1 MTKRKKEYEED
12 DEKESSE
19 SAAHKRS
26 RIINSI
32 EKKHKFL
39 TPKDSEELLY
49 FNPLDG
55 QWHDGDVF
63 LKQFVDQETTIP
75 GFENGALTSSFEFTT
90 SMFREI
96 KELIKIHSYA
106 DPKEFISPPE
116 WINLKNGAL
125 NVLTSEFIARDPEPK
140 YDEENKKIDD
150 LKEEREKDEGNIKVT
165 TADDYQHAMDKL
177 DRKYDPLIK
186 EIRETIKR
194 KKSEWQKTQTQKF
207 SGFYFTSTIP
217 LRYDPS
223 ATCPKIDA
231 FYHQIQEG
239 DDNVRR
245 LYELTGYLLYK
256 AYPLKKLF
264 ILYGPHD
271 TGKTTLATELWQKH
285 FLGSDAVSSL
295 SIQSIQDDKFDRI
308 KLKGKHA
315 NISPELP
322 ENTYIKDTSLFK
334 ALTGNDMISA
344 RMMHSQK
351 DVKFVNFG
359 KIIFLTNHMP
369 MTSESDDAFFSRI
382 EIFEFLHIFQVGVNA
397 NANIIKEI
405 ATESEL
411 SGLLN
416 ESVRALQEL
425 MKRMTFT
432 ASRSVKEKKDY
443 YLIKSNPFRYY
454 IDNVLGFNNGIE
466 QIDDPD
472 GNLVRAYKQDVYAN
486 FVLFC
491 KRYNITG
498 WTEDRFF
505 KSMKKYATDNHIVER
520 RDLKSGWYYSGV
532 YIRSLFTD
540 TENSG
545 SDFDIDD
552 L

>member
-1 MTKRKKEYEED
+1 MRKQT
-12 DEKESSE
+12 
-19 SAAHKRS
+19 
-26 RIINSI
+26 
-32 EKKHKFL
+32 EKKNKEPRKSIGVRKEEIVRSIKATEKFI
-39 TPKDSEELLY
+39 TIRDTGDLLY
-49 FNPLDG
+49 FNPKDG
-55 QWHDGDVF
+55 QWYDG
-63 LKQFVDQETTIP
+63 TTYA
-75 GFENGALTSSFEFTT
+75 EEFTRDKAGVNHST
-90 SMFREI
+90 SLFREVRETL
-96 KELIKIHSYA
+96 KVDTYTDGKS
-106 DPKEFISPPE
+106 FISPPE
-116 WINLKNGAL
+116 WINLRNGAL
-125 NVLTSEFIARDPEPK
+125 NVLTSEFIPRDPEPK
-140 YDEENKKIDD
+140 YDEENKRIDD
-150 LKEEREKDEGNIKVT
+150 LKEERQREEAKIQAKSPDPDT
-165 TADDYQHAMDKL
+165 YDYAMDKL
-177 DRKYDPLIK
+177 DKKYDPLIK

-194 KKSEWQKTQTQKF
+194 KKTEWQKSQTEKF
-207 SGFYFTSTIP
+207 AKFCFTSTIP
-217 LRYDPS
+217 IRYDPT

-239 DDNVRR
+239 EDNVRR

-256 AYPLKKLF
+256 AYPLKKIF

-315 NISPELP
+315 NISPELK

-351 DVKFVNFG
+351 EVKFVNFA

-369 MTSESDDAFFSRI
+369 MTSEGDDAFFNRV
-382 EIFEFLHIFQVGVNA
+382 EIFEFFHEFKDGVNA
-397 NANIIKEI
+397 NANIIEEI

-425 MKRMTFT
+425 LKRMTFT
-432 ASRSVKEKKDY
+432 ASKSVEEKKQY
-443 YLIKSNPFRYY
+443 YLIKADPFRYY

-486 FVLFC
+486 FALFC
-491 KRYNITG
+491 RRYNLTG

-505 KSMKKYATDNHIVER
+505 KSMKKYASDNHIVER

-545 SDFDIDD
+545 SDSDIDD

>member
-1 MTKRKKEYEED
+1 MTQK
-12 DEKESSE
+12 SQ
-19 SAAHKRS
+19 
-26 RIINSI
+26 
-32 EKKHKFL
+32 EKKNKEPRKSIGVRKEEIVRSIKATEKFI
-39 TPKDSEELLY
+39 TIRDTGELLY
-49 FNPLDG
+49 FNPSDG
-55 QWHDGDVF
+55 QWYDG
-63 LKQFVDQETTIP
+63 TTYA
-75 GFENGALTSSFEFTT
+75 EEFTRDRAGVDYST
-90 SMFREI
+90 SLFREVRETL
-96 KELIKIHSYA
+96 KVDTYTDGKS
-106 DPKEFISPPE
+106 FISPPE
-116 WINLKNGAL
+116 WVNLRNGAL
-125 NVLTSEFIARDPEPK
+125 NVLTSEFIPRDPEPK
-140 YDEENKKIDD
+140 YDEEKKKIDD
-150 LKEEREKDEGNIKVT
+150 LKEEREKDEGKIKAT
-165 TADDYQHAMDKL
+165 TADDYQYAMDKL

-194 KKSEWQKTQTQKF
+194 KKAQWQKSQTEKF
-207 SGFYFTSTIP
+207 AGFYFTSTIP
-217 LRYDPS
+217 IRYDPT

-239 DDNVRR
+239 DDNVKR

-256 AYPLKKLF
+256 AYPLKKIF

-344 RMMHSQK
+344 RLMHSQK
-351 DVKFVNFG
+351 EVKFVNFA
-359 KIIFLTNHMP
+359 KIIFLTNHIP
-369 MTSESDDAFFSRI
+369 MTSEGDDAFFNRV
-382 EIFEFLHIFQVGVNA
+382 EIFEFFHEFKDGVDA

-425 MKRMTFT
+425 LKRMTFT